1 MMVHSRDLGIEQ
13 NKIAAPL
20 SVVTLALPKK
30 AQQVS
35 LMVLGP
41 MCRQRL
47 KWHLLA
53 VDGVRLPDSIRSW
66 ARVSH
71 ATYNANDN
79 THRQEGFIE
88 DDVFDANGPSYDAEA
103 RYKIH
108 PSKDATHV
116 TEIDALTPYHQRS
129 TSFLTSHNALH
140 HRLSMTSTDSVRER
154 LETANVGKLASSRG
168 ASVSPSPTPSQSK
181 SAPTSKANSTRASSI
196 DSFTAQRMDDDDLPN
211 DESMHKSRRPS
222 LSRFRVRFRSRV
234 RIASGMRHS
243 KHECTIDC
251 SPSSS
256 ISAPLREST
265 DNLDSYAAS
274 SWLSSNS
281 NSNAA
286 RTGSAVPKSQPIAF
300 VDDMFGFDGAGAS
313 SSSQRSDPPTRQKR
327 PRRPTSAF
335 PSNRA
340 NSASINERTP
350 LTSSLHPH
358 SQSQP
363 RRAAGSRHASRARH
377 RAYLS
382 DIADSDEEDIEALG
396 SQEERARIHSLERAA
411 RRRDEELVF
420 GRWPWRL
427 VNGYVSLKSSL
438 PFLLSVFPLQFLFSY
453 LFLSHISSEG
463 LESYRSDCLCTR
475 KDSSDCF
482 SPCLICFYLLYLFR
496 LRLFT

>member
-1 MMVHSRDLGIEQ
+1 M
-13 NKIAAPL
+13 
-20 SVVTLALPKK
+20 
-30 AQQVS
+30 
-35 LMVLGP
+35 
-41 MCRQRL
+41 
-47 KWHLLA
+47 
-53 VDGVRLPDSIRSW
+53 
-66 ARVSH
+66 
-71 ATYNANDN
+71 
-79 THRQEGFIE
+79 
-88 DDVFDANGPSYDAEA
+88 
-103 RYKIH
+103 YKFH
-108 PSKDATHV
+108 PSKDETHV

-129 TSFLTSHNALH
+129 TSLLTPGNALH
-140 HRLSMTSTDSVRER
+140 LRLSMSSTDSER
-154 LETANVGKLASSRG
+154 DHPQTANAVKPAKNSRG
-168 ASVSPSPTPSQSK
+168 ASISPSPTPSPSR

-196 DSFTAQRMDDDDLPN
+196 DSFTAQRMDDEDLPK
-211 DESMHKSRRPS
+211 DESMRKSRRPS

-265 DNLDSYAAS
+265 DNLDSYATS
-274 SWLSSNS
+274 SWLSSTA

-335 PSNRA
+335 PSNRT
-340 NSASINERTP
+340 NSAPINERTP

-438 PFLLSVFPLQFLFSY
+438 PFLLSSPYSS
-453 LFLSHISSEG
+453 LFLIYYYHI
-463 LESYRSDCLCTR
+463 YPP
-475 KDSSDCF
+475 KA
-482 SPCLICFYLLYLFR
+482 
-496 LRLFT
+496 

>member
-1 MMVHSRDLGIEQ
+1 MPICPYS
-13 NKIAAPL
+13 
-20 SVVTLALPKK
+20 
-30 AQQVS
+30 
-35 LMVLGP
+35 
-41 MCRQRL
+41 
-47 KWHLLA
+47 HLLA
-53 VDGVRLPDSIRSW
+53 VDGVHLPDSIRSW

-71 ATYNANDN
+71 ATYNTNNN
-79 THRQEGFIE
+79 THRQEAFIE
-88 DDVFDANGPSYDAEA
+88 DDVFDANGLSYDAEA
-103 RYKIH
+103 REQQMYKFH
-108 PSKDATHV
+108 PSKDETHV

-129 TSFLTSHNALH
+129 TSLLTPGNALH
-140 HRLSMTSTDSVRER
+140 LRLSMSSTDSER
-154 LETANVGKLASSRG
+154 DHPQTANAVKPAKNSRG
-168 ASVSPSPTPSQSK
+168 ASISPSPTPSPSR

-196 DSFTAQRMDDDDLPN
+196 DSFTAQRMDDEDLPK
-211 DESMHKSRRPS
+211 DESMRKSRRPS

-265 DNLDSYAAS
+265 DNLDAYATS
-274 SWLSSNS
+274 SWLSSTS

-313 SSSQRSDPPTRQKR
+313 SSSQHSDPPTRQKR

-335 PSNRA
+335 PSNRTS
-340 NSASINERTP
+340 SAPINERTP

-363 RRAAGSRHASRARH
+363 RRGAGSRHASRARH

-382 DIADSDEEDIEALG
+382 DIADSDEEDLEALR

-427 VNGYVSLKSSL
+427 VNGYVSLTSSL
-438 PFLLSVFPLQFLFSY
+438 PFLLSVLFHTTLLHY
-453 LFLSHISSEG
+453 LFLSRISSESFK
-463 LESYRSDCLCTR
+463 LSCL
-475 KDSSDCF
+475 D
-482 SPCLICFYLLYLFR
+482 
-496 LRLFT
+496 

>member
-1 MMVHSRDLGIEQ
+1 MPICPYS
-13 NKIAAPL
+13 
-20 SVVTLALPKK
+20 
-30 AQQVS
+30 
-35 LMVLGP
+35 
-41 MCRQRL
+41 
-47 KWHLLA
+47 HLLV

-71 ATYNANDN
+71 ATYNTNNN
-79 THRQEGFIE
+79 THRQEAFIE
-88 DDVFDANGPSYDAEA
+88 DDVFDANGLSYDAEA
-103 RYKIH
+103 REQQMYKFH
-108 PSKDATHV
+108 PSKDETHV

-129 TSFLTSHNALH
+129 TSFLTPDNALQL
-140 HRLSMTSTDSVRER
+140 RLSMSSTDSERDR
-154 LETANVGKLASSRG
+154 LETANVGKPANSRG
-168 ASVSPSPTPSQSK
+168 ASVSPSPTPRPSK
-181 SAPTSKANSTRASSI
+181 SAPTSKANSTRASSV
-196 DSFTAQRMDDDDLPN
+196 DSFTAQRMDDEDLLN
-211 DESMHKSRRPS
+211 DESINKSRRPS

-265 DNLDSYAAS
+265 DNLDSYATS
-274 SWLSSNS
+274 SWLSSTG

-335 PSNRA
+335 PSNRT
-340 NSASINERTP
+340 NSAPLTERTP
-350 LTSSLHPH
+350 LTSLLHPQ

-363 RRAAGSRHASRARH
+363 RRGAGSRHASRARH

-382 DIADSDEEDIEALG
+382 DIADSDEEDLEALG

-438 PFLLSVFPLQFLFSY
+438 PLLSSPYSS
-453 LFLSHISSEG
+453 LFLIYYYHI
-463 LESYRSDCLCTR
+463 YPP
-475 KDSSDCF
+475 KA
-482 SPCLICFYLLYLFR
+482 
-496 LRLFT
+496 